1 MSKEPPALE
10 PEEIKCLQNC
20 FDLFGSEKQD
30 FPSADDLD
38 EILRDVCF
46 EILTR
51 SGLLLTGN
59 SLQLT
64 TSN

>member
-1 MSKEPPALE
+1 MSRGPSALE

-38 EILRDVCF
+38 ETLRDVCF

-51 SGLLLTGN
+51 SGMLLTGN

>member
-1 MSKEPPALE
+1 MSVESD
-10 PEEIKCLQNC
+10 EIKCLQNC
-20 FDLFGSEKQD
+20 FDLFDSKKQD
-30 FPSADDLD
+30 FPSAHDLA

-64 TSN
+64 SSN